1 MHSSDMQEADATVS
15 PASGTTSARPW
26 WVTAIV
32 ILGSLLLIVG
42 AMIALLRPQMLLSP
56 DQPVTP
62 AVRVYA
68 GYLVSRN
75 LALALMLLSELR
87 AAGRVTLHGMMVLYA
102 LVQLLDAVMDVTE
115 HRWTV
120 LPVIIVLAL
129 LFLVGARRL
138 SQDSL
143 RSA

>member
-1 MHSSDMQEADATVS
+1 MQSSDMQEADARVS
-15 PASGTTSARPW
+15 PASGPTSARQW

-32 ILGSLLLIVG
+32 MVGSLLLIAG
-42 AMIALLRPQMLLSP
+42 AMLALLRPQMLLSP

-75 LALALMLLSELR
+75 LALALMLLSALR
-87 AAGRVTLHGMMVLYA
+87 ARARVTLHGMMVLYA
-102 LVQLLDAVMDVTE
+102 VVQLLDAVMDVME

-120 LPVIIVLAL
+120 LPVIVLLAL
-129 LFLVGARRL
+129 LFLVGACRL
-138 SQDSL
+138 SQNSL

>member
-1 MHSSDMQEADATVS
+1 MAKADLTIA
-15 PASGTTSARPW
+15 PASVESSVRPW
-26 WVTAIV
+26 WVTTIV

-102 LVQLLDAVMDVTE
+102 LVQLLDVVMDVME

-120 LPVIIVLAL
+120 LPVIILLAL
-129 LFLVGARRL
+129 LFLLGARRL

>member
-75 LALALMLLSELR
+75 LALVLMLLSECVRL
-87 AAGRVTLHGMMVLYA
+87 VELHCTA
-102 LVQLLDAVMDVTE
+102 
-115 HRWTV
+115 
-120 LPVIIVLAL
+120 
-129 LFLVGARRL
+129 
-138 SQDSL
+138 
-143 RSA
+143 